1 MKRRPRGHS
10 RHCINITPFIAFITH
25 IVRHTPPHTA
35 TWASAPK
42 SYIVRMMLHYV
53 TWFSRLFSSLKRRV
67 RVVRDDAITTHDN
80 QRNTHARSRANRGG
94 DARDIYIYIY
104 LIVSHREARGAAVDD
119 ASRGVPTLG
128 ILNHPG
134 ARRVGFASAPRA
146 TDARISRGLRA
157 DTRGGVFRARVCVVR
172 RATRARRGARL
183 INPVASRSTT
193 TVKARVEGADWE
205 GGILTNYNRS
215 RQYRWR

>member
-1 MKRRPRGHS
+1 MKRRPRHS

-134 ARRVGFASAPRA
+134 GCARAWDS
-146 TDARISRGLRA
+146 
-157 DTRGGVFRARVCVVR
+157 
-172 RATRARRGARL
+172 RARRERRTRGFRVDCARIRGEGYFARASASFGARHE
-183 INPVASRSTT
+183 R
-193 TVKARVEGADWE
+193 G
-205 GGILTNYNRS
+205 GGID
-215 RQYRWR
+215 